1 MKKSHYLLM
10 VAVMVAVG
18 LTLSISSCD
27 KEDDPVDTAITLDKT
42 ETGPHDIGETV
53 TATVTV
59 TAEGVTAFTY
69 SKVVDQVK
77 SDPVNAMS
85 HLSQSG
91 NTYTYEFSYI
101 LEQGDDVGTLGFE
114 FEVTDDQDLI
124 KTVAILITTNL
135 SVQGMFVKYD
145 WKITAEEWLGES
157 VLADHDA
164 AKTFRFDNE
173 GTYEVDLSPDH
184 AAYNHHFC
192 YWVYKET
199 PENGDTLAELRL
211 IRRLLSGEQGLD
223 ENYDFRITAA
233 NESEMTMYW
242 DLAFWGLLD
251 IKRTFKS
258 QAKGAFEPY
267 GTEAYADSVA
277 MLTVLDCSHI
287 DDSLLDFE

>member
-10 VAVMVAVG
+10 LAVMLAVG
-18 LTLSISSCD
+18 LTLSITSCD
-27 KEDDPVDTAITLDKT
+27 KEDDPVETAIALDKT

-53 TATVTV
+53 TATVTI
-59 TAEGVTAFTY
+59 TAEGVTAFVY
-69 SKVVDQVK
+69 YKVVDQVK
-77 SDPVNAMS
+77 SDPVDVMS
-85 HLSQSG
+85 GLTQSG
-91 NTYTYEFSYI
+91 TTYTYEFSYM

-114 FEVTDDQDLI
+114 FELTDDQDMV
-124 KTVAILITTNL
+124 KTSAILVTTNL

-145 WKITAEEWLGES
+145 WKINAEEWLGES

-164 AKTFRFDNE
+164 AKTFRFSND
-173 GTYEVDLSPDH
+173 GTYEVDLSPDY

-199 PENGDTLAELRL
+199 PANGDTLAELRL
-211 IRRLLSGEQGLD
+211 LRRLKSGDTGAD
-223 ENYDFRITAA
+223 EYYDFRITAA

-258 QAKGAFEPY
+258 QSKGAFQPY
-267 GTEAYADSVA
+267 GTQAYADSVA
-277 MLTVLDCSHI
+277 MFTELDCSNF
-287 DDSLLDFE
+287 DDSLLDW